1 MLPYET
7 KEISL
12 LYNQIK
18 NWKEVE
24 QKVLE
29 DNLLQR
35 NSLSTRKRVFS
46 ELKKRINNF
55 NEDELKYFNTASMED
70 VKVLSFIGCLKTYRF
85 IYEFVIEVI
94 REKFLIFDY
103 QLEPCDYTSFL
114 ESKMALSKK
123 LSSVSETTQKKLRQV
138 LYNILAEVGLIE
150 NIKNPYITKPLLS
163 ESIIKLLINDDE
175 KLLKALLLNDSEIE
189 YYKAEKNEDR
199 KS

>member
-55 NEDELKYFNTASMED
+55 NEDELEYFNTASMED